1 MSELFGT
8 DGIRGIAGLAPLD
21 SSTLNALAV
30 ALAELVKEGP
40 SPHRVLIGRDTRL
53 SGSWIEDQMTRCLGL
68 NGVEVQSVRVLST
81 PAIAFITKEADFS
94 AGVVISASH
103 NPAQYNGIKVFSRIG
118 AKLADDLEDRLESRI
133 AALLPSPAREDE
145 TADFF
150 SPGPMNENPV
160 YAAGYEQHLRQS
172 IGIGLEGMHLVVDCA
187 HGANWRVAPRLL
199 KELGADVTVLGAGP
213 DGENINTAC
222 GSMHPEIMCR
232 TVHES
237 KADVGICFDGD
248 GDRVILADEQGGV
261 VDGDH
266 VLYLLARYSDLSPG
280 SREIVGTVMSNLG
293 LEVALKQLGFAL
305 LRAPVGDKFVYE
317 KMLERGAEIG
327 GEQSG
332 HIIIRKFASTGD
344 GLLTALQVLALVK
357 RHGAPL
363 TALLSGFRKF
373 PQLLLNAQV
382 SRKPPL
388 EEIDGYAGLLD
399 QAKAALGEHCRIVV
413 RYSGT
418 EPLLRVMVEGREMAA
433 VEREAHRIMN
443 TLKSRLS

>member
-1 MSELFGT
+1 VSELFGT
-8 DGIRGIAGLAPLD
+8 DGIRGIAGQAPLN
-21 SSTLNALAV
+21 SSTLNALAL

-40 SPHRVLIGRDTRL
+40 GPHRVLIGRDTRL
-53 SGSWIEDQMTRCLGL
+53 SGSWIEDQLTRCLGQ
-68 NGVEVQSVRVLST
+68 NGVEVHSVRVLTT
-81 PAIAFITKEADFS
+81 PAIAFITKEADFN

-103 NPAQYNGIKVFSRIG
+103 NPAQYNGIKVFSRVG

-133 AALLPSPAREDE
+133 AALLPSLAREDAP
-145 TADFF
+145 ADFS
-150 SPGPMNENPV
+150 SPGPMDENPV

-172 IGIGLEGMHLVVDCA
+172 IGIGLGGMRLVVDCA

-232 TVHES
+232 TVCES

-248 GDRVILADEQGGV
+248 GDRVILADEQGAV

-293 LEVALKQLGFAL
+293 LEVALKRIGFTL

-317 KMLERGAEIG
+317 KMLKRGAEIG

-344 GLLTALQVLALVK
+344 GLLTALQVLALAK
-357 RHGAPL
+357 RQGAPL
-363 TALLSGFRKF
+363 SELLTGFRKF
-373 PQLLLNAQV
+373 PQILLNARV
-382 SRKPPL
+382 WSKPPL
-388 EEIDGYAGLLD
+388 EEIDGYTGLLD
-399 QAKAALGEHCRIVV
+399 QARAALGEDCRIVV

-418 EPLLRVMVEGREMAA
+418 EPLLRVMVEGREMDT
-433 VEREAHRIMN
+433 VENQAHRIMDM
-443 TLKSRLS
+443 LKSRLS